1 MTRLALVTG
10 ASSGVGLSV
19 ARHLAGRMR
28 VVAVARRAER
38 LAAAFGDLQNVVS
51 VVCDVADTAAFAAA
65 LARIEIAHGPVDT
78 LVNNAGIM
86 VRSNVD
92 ALDPADLARSF
103 AVNVAAPHQ
112 AMRAL
117 LPGMR
122 ALGFGR
128 IVNIT
133 SGAPYNCFPGF
144 AAYSA
149 TKGALNALAVTAA
162 RENADADIR
171 INLMSPGPVR
181 SEMAPD
187 APMDPS
193 VCHPT
198 LDFLVDLQKDGPT
211 GRFFWLGREL
221 PLFPDLAGVAW
232 LQGTASD
239 RFPVVVEGAR

>member
-1 MTRLALVTG
+1 MTRMALVTG

-28 VVAVARRAER
+28 VVALARRADR
-38 LAAAFGDLQNVVS
+38 LEAGFADLPSVSS
-51 VVCDVADTAAFAAA
+51 VVCDVADPAAFAAT
-65 LARIEIAHGPVDT
+65 LARVEKEHGPVDT

-86 VRSNVD
+86 IRGNVD
-92 ALDPADLARSF
+92 VLDGAALARAF

-122 ALGFGR
+122 VRGFGR
-128 IVNIT
+128 IVNVT

-162 RENADADIR
+162 RENSDIDIK

-198 LDFLVDLQKDGPT
+198 LDFLVDLPKGGPT

-232 LQGTASD
+232 LEGTASD
-239 RFPVVVEGAR
+239 RFPVIVGGAR